1 LPSTRD
7 RWLGWEGGSG
17 GGATA
22 CQRATHRPWSGQ
34 VRHARLPDDRLSL
47 VDEHAVPASDEMSV
61 KPAAVCPVQGAD
73 TPMKSCPVQSSWK

>member
-1 LPSTRD
+1 M
-7 RWLGWEGGSG
+7 
-17 GGATA
+17 AV
-22 CQRATHRPWSGQ
+22 GQ
-34 VRHARLPDDRLSL
+34 QHASERLTGHGPVKFAMPDDRLSL